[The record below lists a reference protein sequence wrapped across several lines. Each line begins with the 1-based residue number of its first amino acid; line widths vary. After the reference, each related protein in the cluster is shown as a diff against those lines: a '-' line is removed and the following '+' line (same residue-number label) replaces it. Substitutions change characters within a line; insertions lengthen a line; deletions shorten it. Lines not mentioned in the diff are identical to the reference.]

1 MAEGPTLGFGVDIG
15 GSGIKGATVDLDAG
29 ALTMERIRIPTPQ
42 PATPEAVCRVVD
54 QLVDQ
59 AGWDGEIGLTL
70 PAVVERGVAWSAAN
84 IDKSW
89 IGTDVVAA
97 VKEATGRP
105 ATVLNDADAAGLA
118 EVRFGAA
125 KGVRGVV
132 LVLTLGTGIGSAL
145 FVDGVLL
152 PNTELGHLELD
163 GEDAEKRASAS
174 AREREDL
181 SYKRWAPRVE
191 KYLRHVDFLL
201 RPDLVVL
208 GGGVSKKAEKWLPLL
223 DVRPELRPAALRN
236 GAGIVGAALVAHE
249 DVVIGEKPGRV

>member
-1 MAEGPTLGFGVDIG
+1 MAEGPTPGFGVDIG

-29 ALTMERIRIPTPQ
+29 VLTMERIRIPTPQ

-59 AGWDGEIGLTL
+59 AGWQGEIGLTL

-84 IDKSW
+84 IDRSW
-89 IGTDVVAA
+89 IGTDVVRA
-97 VKEATGRP
+97 VGEATGRP
-105 ATVLNDADAAGLA
+105 ATVLNDADAEELA

-132 LVLTLGTGIGSAL
+132 LVLVLGTGIGSAL
-145 FVDGVLL
+145 FVDGALL
-152 PNTELGHLELD
+152 PNTELGHLEID
-163 GEDAEKRASAS
+163 GGDAEQRASAS

-208 GGGVSKKAEKWLPLL
+208 GGGVSKKAEKWMPLL
-223 DVRPELRPAALRN
+223 DVRPELRPAALQN

-249 DVVIGEKPGRV
+249 DVVIGEKPDQV